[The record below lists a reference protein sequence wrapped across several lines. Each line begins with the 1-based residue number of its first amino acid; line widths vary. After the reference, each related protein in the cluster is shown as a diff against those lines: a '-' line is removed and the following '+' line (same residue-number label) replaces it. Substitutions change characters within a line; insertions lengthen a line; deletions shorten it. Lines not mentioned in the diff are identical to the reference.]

1 MIVEA
6 NKPLNKCDY
15 ICDNIFHVDYLLNQY
30 EPEVQV
36 GIVII
41 SGNESLTYIVTK
53 TKDYYDAQ
61 IIKRKTV
68 ELQKRQGR
76 GGSSAARIGRIRD
89 EKEDKYV
96 REVATMIVNSYMKEN
111 NTKYNCI
118 GLIMCG
124 PSELKHKV
132 MKEDLFVQYFNNKV
146 MKVIDCEMY
155 DGIIHKLIENSKE
168 TIINYSNKKYK
179 EQLELIINL
188 IRNADDKLVFGID
201 NVIEEFKNC
210 MLEYLYIDNC
220 FKEKYEDII
229 KNSNYQLKVIWG
241 NLEIETGINVIGVKY
256 W

>member
-1 MIVEA
+1 MIIEA
-6 NKPLNKCDY
+6 NRPLNKCDY
-15 ICDNIFHVDYLLNQY
+15 ICDNIFHVDHLLNQY
-30 EPEVQV
+30 EPEVIV

-41 SGNESLTYIVTK
+41 SGSESLTYSVTK

-76 GGSSAARIGRIRD
+76 GGFSAARIGRIRD

-111 NTKYNCI
+111 NTKYNCV
-118 GLIMCG
+118 GLVICG

-146 MKVIDCEMY
+146 MKVLDCEMY
-155 DGIIHKLIENSKE
+155 DGIIHKLVENCKDV
-168 TIINYSNKKYK
+168 INSYSDNTYK
-179 EQLELIINL
+179 EQLETIKNL
-188 IRNADDKLVFGID
+188 IRNADDKLVFGIN
-201 NVIEEFKNC
+201 NVLEELENC
-210 MLEYLYIDNC
+210 MLDYLYIDNY
-220 FKEKYEDII
+220 FKEKYENII
-229 KNSNYQLKVIWG
+229 KNSNYEVKVIWG
-241 NLEIETGINVIGVKY
+241 NLEAETGINVIGVRY